1 MEGERGVGQG
11 SDEDGN
17 EDLSTAQ
24 VEGSIVPRTRTEA
37 LLNAIS
43 QYQDVYP
50 VLQRG
55 VQLLH
60 QELCVADTNDEE
72 ITRSI
77 QAFMETG
84 ALKETVKAM
93 TANLDSPAF
102 ISSCFELLVALVNKA
117 DKLIAEA
124 LQKTEI
130 LAVLDKIVHACGDLG
145 VDWER
150 IMDSTCFDHGTSDAH
165 EHAE

>member
-17 EDLSTAQ
+17 EDLIPGRLPCFA
-24 VEGSIVPRTRTEA
+24 A
-37 LLNAIS
+37 
-43 QYQDVYP
+43 
-50 VLQRG
+50 
-55 VQLLH
+55 
-60 QELCVADTNDEE
+60 
-72 ITRSI
+72 I